1 MEPVNREDNYA
12 CRNPERITRHKRTMH
27 ENEPLP

>member
-1 MEPVNREDNYA
+1 MEPVNREDKYVCQNT
-12 CRNPERITRHKRTMH
+12 ERITRHKRTTY